1 MSSTHVR
8 NVYYTPEQLKSL
20 DKSRIPKHVAV
31 IPDGNRRWA
40 KKHHV
45 SAFQGHQKGADI
57 LMDIVKASK
66 ELGIKV
72 VTFYIFSTENW
83 TRNDEEVKAVLWLLE
98 TYVTEQCQTMLAHGI
113 RLQTIGDLAR
123 LPDSVKQ
130 ALQATKDATAECHDI
145 EMVFAVNYGG
155 RDEIRR
161 AMQAILDDYADQKI
175 KREEV
180 TERLISRYLDTNRWS
195 DPDLL
200 IRTSG
205 EFRFSNF
212 LIWQT
217 SYTET
222 YIADIL
228 WPDFNPT
235 NLLEAVFSFQKR
247 ERRLGGT

>member
-1 MSSTHVR
+1 MTSPHVQNCYFSS
-8 NVYYTPEQLKSL
+8 EQLSTL
-20 DKSRIPKHVAV
+20 DKSRVPNHVAI

-40 KKHHV
+40 KKHNV
-45 SAFQGHQKGADI
+45 STFQGHRQGADI

-66 ELGIKV
+66 ELGVKV

-83 TRNDEEVKAVLWLLE
+83 TRDEEEVQAVLWLLE
-98 TYVTEQCQTMLAHGI
+98 TYVTEQCQTMIEHGI
-113 RLQTIGDLAR
+113 RLQTIGDLKR

-145 EMVFAVNYGG
+145 EMIFAVNYGG

-161 AMQAILDDYADQKI
+161 AVQAILDDYANQQL

-180 TERLISRYLDTNRWS
+180 TERLISRYLDTNRWN
-195 DPDLL
+195 DPELL

-205 EFRFSNF
+205 ELRFSNF